1 MYTGTRGRRGGGEE
15 GRRGGVWREGKC
27 HINVPV
33 HTDGKIHTC
42 TATKDTEELCREYH
56 TELNY

>member
-1 MYTGTRGRRGGGEE
+1 MNSEVCILVLEGGGGRGGGEE
-15 GRRGGVWREGKC
+15 GRSVD
-27 HINVPV
+27 
-33 HTDGKIHTC
+33 TDRKIHTC